1 MRRSEFES
9 KYYNNPTKENNTT
22 YRKQKNYC
30 SRLYKKERKKYYEN
44 LNINDITDNKK
55 FWKTI
60 KPLFSDKGQQTKH
73 ITLIEKG
80 NIISDDHEVAD
91 TFSSIFKNA
100 VNSLN
105 IEENKHLLTFSDAL
119 DPVDKAI
126 NVYEAHPSI
135 LKIKEINKA
144 QNFSFSEVNLSEIE
158 KQLQNLNPK
167 KATTYMNVP
176 TKLLKNNFDACA
188 PTLHQV
194 FNEII
199 RSSIFPDKLKL
210 ADVTPIFKN
219 DDATNAKNY
228 RPVSVLPGVSK
239 IFERIMQKQIAN
251 YIENSLSPNLCGY
264 RKGYNAQ
271 HALTVLIEKWKI
283 SLDKQGYAGAII
295 MDLSKAFDTI
305 NHDLLLA
312 KLNAYGFDRHSLLLI
327 HNYLRNRWQRTKIN
341 TNLSSWTELLS
352 GVPQGSVLGPLLFN
366 IYINDLFFFITQTD
380 VCNYADDSTFYT
392 CDKDLKS
399 LIQRLE
405 HDSLIAIEWFDCN
418 YMKLNSKKCHLLL
431 AGHKYEH
438 MWANVGESVIW
449 ESKKEKLLGLIID
462 NKLKFNDHVA
472 LLCKKAGRKITALG
486 RLTRYLQFEKKRT
499 LLKSFIES
507 QFAYCPLTWM
517 FCSRKN
523 NNRINQLHE
532 RALRIVYGDD
542 TSTFKELL
550 KRDNS
555 VCIHHRNIQSLA
567 IEMFKSQKELSPI
580 IMQEVFPKRDIKY
593 NLRSQTDFKSSGTS
607 TVHKGTESLRSL
619 GPKIWNLIPQDI
631 KESESLDIFY
641 SKIKKWT
648 PSNCPCKLCKI
659 YIKDLGFIG

>member
-1 MRRSEFES
+1 M
-9 KYYNNPTKENNTT
+9 
-22 YRKQKNYC
+22 
-30 SRLYKKERKKYYEN
+30 
-44 LNINDITDNKK
+44 
-55 FWKTI
+55 
-60 KPLFSDKGQQTKH
+60 
-73 ITLIEKG
+73 
-80 NIISDDHEVAD
+80 
-91 TFSSIFKNA
+91 
-100 VNSLN
+100 
-105 IEENKHLLTFSDAL
+105 
-119 DPVDKAI
+119 
-126 NVYEAHPSI
+126 
-135 LKIKEINKA
+135 
-144 QNFSFSEVNLSEIE
+144 
-158 KQLQNLNPK
+158 
-167 KATTYMNVP
+167 
-176 TKLLKNNFDACA
+176 
-188 PTLHQV
+188 
-194 FNEII
+194 
-199 RSSIFPDKLKL
+199 
-210 ADVTPIFKN
+210 
-219 DDATNAKNY
+219 
-228 RPVSVLPGVSK
+228 
-239 IFERIMQKQIAN
+239 
-251 YIENSLSPNLCGY
+251 
-264 RKGYNAQ
+264 
-271 HALTVLIEKWKI
+271 
-283 SLDKQGYAGAII
+283 
-295 MDLSKAFDTI
+295 
-305 NHDLLLA
+305 
-312 KLNAYGFDRHSLLLI
+312 
-327 HNYLRNRWQRTKIN
+327 
-341 TNLSSWTELLS
+341 LS

-366 IYINDLFFFITQTD
+366 IYINDLFFFSTQTD
-380 VCNYADDSTFYT
+380 VCNYADDSTFYI

-532 RALRIVYGDD
+532 RALRIVYGYD

-659 YIKDLGFIG
+659 YVKDLGFIG